1 MQWRIFL
8 EINEINMDEIK
19 KLELENR
26 ILRVQINE
34 VYEFALETRNKN
46 VELNEEIDK
55 LHKIRKIGLIII
67 FRKIIKGLK
76 FLIYEK

>member
-1 MQWRIFL
+1 
-8 EINEINMDEIK
+8 MDEIK

-76 FLIYEK
+76 ILIYEK

>member
-1 MQWRIFL
+1 
-8 EINEINMDEIK
+8 MDEIK

-46 VELNEEIDK
+46 VQLNEEIDK
-55 LHKIRKIGLIII
+55 LHTIRKIRLLIF
-67 FRKIIKGLK
+67 FRKILKGLVI
-76 FLIYEK
+76 LIYEK